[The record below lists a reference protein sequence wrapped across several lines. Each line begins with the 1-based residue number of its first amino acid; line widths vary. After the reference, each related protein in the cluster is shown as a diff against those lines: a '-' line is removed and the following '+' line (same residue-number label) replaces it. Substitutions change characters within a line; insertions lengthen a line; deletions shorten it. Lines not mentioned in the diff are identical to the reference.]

1 MGLFETLL
9 FWYIVV
15 QVYGYLTDDGVKEPP
30 SEWSMEPKGSI
41 KCNAYEA
48 YHNKPGLFS
57 RFLLMLSNQPPMPSY
72 EYKTTENIYWQ
83 PQIHT
88 SAYHAKYNY

>member
-1 MGLFETLL
+1 MGLFETII

-15 QVYGYLTDDGVKEPP
+15 AVYGILTDDGKKEPP
-30 SEWSMEPKGSI
+30 SEWGMEPKGSI

-57 RFLLMLSNQPPMPSY
+57 RFLVSMSNQPPMPSY
-72 EYKTTENIYWQ
+72 EYKQSSILVT